1 MPYVKWPRLFDD
13 VDRPLWVRNRPH
25 GTGRLRHIKHS
36 GTCNLRWRFLRHVS
50 LVAHG
55 VAMCRARAKGM
66 EERCCEALRLQ
77 HRLSRITGQIDA
89 RKCYSKPRAKEKRA
103 EPAPAIGANARAL
116 RRSIVSAAWDVVRAG
131 IPDRHTP

>member
-1 MPYVKWPRLFDD
+1 MMWIGRYGSVTDLMGPLAFGTSSTVDVQPSVVLHSSRLA
-13 VDRPLWVRNRPH
+13 
-25 GTGRLRHIKHS
+25 
-36 GTCNLRWRFLRHVS
+36 
-50 LVAHG
+50 VAHG